1 MHLFCLSINIINMAF
16 TSYGNRVYASIKDLP
31 QYTSINN
38 GDKIIVWNESREGA
52 ATIDYSDFI
61 IDLEHTSFGTTIN
74 ELLTFTTT
82 VESFISTVAVDIENL
97 DNKINAVDEINK
109 KLIGRLETLEYMLG
123 IVYGI
128 KTGDTN
134 DAVAIK
140 NKFINDD
147 NKGYYN
153 DLIQKIQSSISAA
166 PSAANLISQPK
177 FAYNAAPVGAAAATA
192 AASISTADIV
202 ESYKSVTPTVVT
214 QTYDEKGN
222 IEVQKSSISY
232 EPLPEVAMY
241 TLSYN
246 TGNGDKR
253 PTSTAD
259 GQGTLTISTSIGNNS
274 TVTVT
279 LLYYNETYCKING
292 YTNLGVFN
300 IAGGTIW
307 KSLTVN

>member
-1 MHLFCLSINIINMAF
+1 MAF

-74 ELLTFTTT
+74 ELITFTTT
-82 VESFISTVAVDIENL
+82 VESFIATVTIDVENL
-97 DNKINAVDEINK
+97 DNKIKTLEESNKNLKLRVEI
-109 KLIGRLETLEYMLG
+109 LEYMLG

-128 KTGDTN
+128 TPSSETN
-134 DAVAIK
+134 NTF
-140 NKFINDD
+140 NKFVTGGGGTVQYDALC
-147 NKGYYN
+147 NKMIDCITEN
-153 DLIQKIQSSISAA
+153 PSNADLVRQA
-166 PSAANLISQPK
+166 K
-177 FAYNAAPVGAAAATA
+177 FAYNAAPVGGAAATT

-222 IEVQKSSISY
+222 IEIQKSSISY
-232 EPLPEVAMY
+232 EPLSEVVMY

-253 PTSTAD
+253 PTSTTN

-279 LLYYNETYCKING
+279 LLYHDKDTCKISG
-292 YTNLGVFN
+292 YTNLGLFN